1 MLENYLTESPTITEK
16 LASSSTSKS
25 KTEVVEDR
33 VMKAGGFIVE
43 WQSSW
48 DKKA

>member
-1 MLENYLTESPTITEK
+1 MLEKYLTESPTITEK
-16 LASSSTSKS
+16 LAFSSTLKRNI
-25 KTEVVEDR
+25 EAVEDR
-33 VMKAGGFIVE
+33 VMKARGFVVE